1 MFSNGKSTSGA
12 DQKDVARD
20 REARVRGFNA
30 FHAQETMRKSQPL
43 ASYRMA
49 AEPNGSSSDG
59 GKASETSLQHGVNN
73 ANGANDFEER
83 PRPSR
88 NTSLPHP
95 IGQRAFFT
103 FDQSS
108 APIDAPLDSPAH
120 RKRPAAP
127 TSSETFDP
135 VSKRQRHV
143 VTASVP
149 TGPLETPDTPY
160 HLNGRAANFNQ
171 ARPHIVSGTHS
182 HLDRN
187 GFASP
192 RTDHGT
198 YHRVQSHTE
207 GRPARYPIE
216 QIPAAHASPNAQ
228 DNVPSSGAKKRFTPD
243 ENALLVK
250 LKEVDGLSW
259 REITAYF
266 PGRSQNTLGVHYSTK
281 VHKRIVPIGE
291 LSSRTSIPKAPQ
303 PPPAAPK
310 RASIP
315 VQPDIRRPPIQA
327 PPRRAKRGGGPSA
340 VDGYVSWTQVKDS
353 ALQENSV
360 SSRENDSVLGTPDVG
375 PRANQDRVFPK
386 SLPRMLRQR
395 ELGGSTG
402 RSLVTPSRRI
412 PEDLKNHAVDGH
424 TLARTFE
431 NTCGDVT
438 CLAWSPR
445 GKQFVAGSIAVSDD
459 RSMQYNSGLNLLAGD
474 SESGSLQELP
484 EHHISRPFI
493 DAESG
498 NVNGLH
504 AMRESQD
511 PRLFMTVA
519 SVGFS
524 PTGDLLYSAGGD
536 KKMRAYRMQDDVGKT
551 ECCYE
556 IDHAAPIDIL
566 SVNNHGVVATACH
579 SGTDG
584 NVRVYRCD
592 DTTFD
597 HKLSLSPSRKDA
609 QSNLPLFP
617 SALKWGFAA
626 QHSNLLLGG
635 FSCDTTDEIRSTAGE
650 TALWNGETGQRIA
663 LSTTTRNVFDLAWNP
678 SPSAAGTV
686 LAVAAVPGTGKSYKG
701 KQSVVQVYAPDQNRA
716 KQVNELEC
724 PAFDIN
730 DVTYCPHD
738 ENLIAAGATDGK
750 VYIWDMRYTSRN
762 QMPLHTLSHG
772 NSVNVLDH
780 DRDSELADTGVRFL
794 SWGSTSS
801 RLYSGSS
808 DGVVKVWNPYRA
820 TSGAL
825 VKDVATFQTAIM
837 SGAFNHDFR
846 DLLIGEECGRLN
858 LLQVDARGD
867 EDTQSARPQKFKL
880 QNAPRPQRDNSEVSG
895 KVAGD
900 ELLQSR
906 RIITRPMGALPKW
919 QAVQGPNYDGPY
931 AIAPGK
937 TWLQA
942 ENDLKRAQDAQND
955 AHSTMDIDSS
965 QTSEHGTAIRDAD
978 NRVKASQMAIERLQI
993 RHDDAVPLMQQAAEN
1008 QRKLCREE
1016 KKRMQLEAS
1025 LAHPTECCKL
1035 DCNFL
1040 PRDDDIGVGV
1050 PDSRRSEQRIPAA
1063 LRRLP
1068 RGPVNLAE
1076 MDCRQLSEFG
1086 LAGKCPHC
1094 ERPAKSAAL
1103 KAHFTMLC
1111 QQRCASIRA
1120 AFTGTCDSC
1129 SAPARSETRL
1139 CERCAFNCFRCGEKA
1154 QLLPP
1159 TTDHGEVL
1167 YCDSCGSSWAQG
1179 ILGYEL
1185 VQDASQMRMHVR
1197 PSTTGEDQEGLP
1209 EDEPVHLQE
1218 EETMHHHLRWET

>member
-1 MFSNGKSTSGA
+1 MTEVIELSSDSEPDASPDKIRAQALLGFQPRKEKGQTNGEQSIARLAGISHQNGGHPNRQTINDDHSGAGRRPSHDRLNERRQSGSTPPKRPACAPNVSGPSRLAHEEVARRGSHTPARLDQDVFSNGKPTSGL
-12 DQKDVARD
+12 DQKDIAQD
-20 REARVRGFNA
+20 REARVRGFNT
-30 FHAQETMRKSQPL
+30 FHAQETMRKSQLL
-43 ASYRMA
+43 ASHRIA
-49 AEPNGSSSDG
+49 AEPNGASSNNRNG
-59 GKASETSLQHGVNN
+59 HATPLQHGSENTSG
-73 ANGANDFEER
+73 ANGAGER

-103 FDQSS
+103 FDQPS
-108 APIDAPLDSPAH
+108 APFDRPLDPSAH
-120 RKRPAAP
+120 RKRSAAP
-127 TSSETFDP
+127 ASSEIFDP
-135 VSKRQRHV
+135 VSKRQRHAAAGSGPPETLGMPNNSHRLNGGATNLQQANPQV
-143 VTASVP
+143 VTGVQQH
-149 TGPLETPDTPY
+149 LE
-160 HLNGRAANFNQ
+160 
-171 ARPHIVSGTHS
+171 
-182 HLDRN
+182 RN

-192 RTDHGT
+192 RTIQGT
-198 YHRVQSHTE
+198 DHRVQSHAE
-207 GRPARYPIE
+207 GRSGRHPME
-216 QIPAAHASPNAQ
+216 QISAAYASPITQ
-228 DNVPSSGAKKRFTPD
+228 DKAPSSGAKKRFTPD

-259 REITAYF
+259 REITDYF

-281 VHKRIVPIGE
+281 VHKRTVPIGE
-291 LSSRTSIPKAPQ
+291 LPSETSVPRAPE

-310 RASIP
+310 RVSTPA
-315 VQPDIRRPPIQA
+315 QPDNPRPATQA
-327 PPRRAKRGGGPSA
+327 PPRRAKRGVGASA
-340 VDGYVSWTQVKDS
+340 VDGYVSWAQVKDK
-353 ALQENSV
+353 ALQEKPV
-360 SSRENDSVLGTPDVG
+360 SSRDNDSVLSIPDVG
-375 PRANQDRVFPK
+375 PRAGQDRAFPQT
-386 SLPRMLRQR
+386 LPRLLRQR
-395 ELGGSTG
+395 ELGGPTG
-402 RSLVTPSRRI
+402 RSWVTPSRRI
-412 PEDLKNHAVDGH
+412 PEDLKKLAVDGH
-424 TLARTFE
+424 TLAKTFE

-445 GKQFVAGSIAVSDD
+445 GKQFAAGSIAVSDD

-484 EHHISRPFI
+484 EHHISRPLI
-493 DAESG
+493 DADSG

-536 KKMRAYRMQDDVGKT
+536 KKMRAYRMHDDVGKT

-556 IDHAAPIDIL
+556 VDHAAPIDIL
-566 SVNNHGVVATACH
+566 SVNNHGLVATACH

-584 NVRVYRCD
+584 NVRVYGCD
-592 DTTFD
+592 DKTFD
-597 HKLSLSPSRKDA
+597 PKLSLSPSRRDA
-609 QSNLPLFP
+609 QFNLPLFP
-617 SALKWGFAA
+617 SALKWGVAA

-635 FSCDTTDEIRSTAGE
+635 FSYDTTDEIRSTAGE

-663 LSTTTRNVFDLAWNP
+663 LSTTTRYVFDLAWNP

-716 KQVNELEC
+716 KQVNELDC

-750 VYIWDMRYTSRN
+750 VYIWDMRYTSRD

-794 SWGSTSS
+794 SWGATSS

-846 DLLIGEECGRLN
+846 DLLVGEECGRLN

-867 EDTQSARPQKFKL
+867 GDTQPARPQRFKL
-880 QNAPRPQRDNSEVSG
+880 QNAPRPQRNHSEVSG

-931 AIAPGK
+931 AIAPRE
-937 TWLQA
+937 TWLRA
-942 ENDLKRAQDAQND
+942 EKDLKRAQDAQND

-978 NRVKASQMAIERLQI
+978 NRVKAAQMAIERLQI
-993 RHDDAVPLMQQAAEN
+993 RHDDAVPLMQQAAKN

-1025 LAHPTECCKL
+1025 LAHPTECCNL

-1063 LRRLP
+1063 LRRLL
-1068 RGPVNLAE
+1068 RGPVKLAE
-1076 MDCRQLSEFG
+1076 MDCKQLSEFG
-1086 LAGKCPHC
+1086 LAGK
-1094 ERPAKSAAL
+1094 SL
-1103 KAHFTMLC
+1103 YF
-1111 QQRCASIRA
+1111 
-1120 AFTGTCDSC
+1120 DS
-1129 SAPARSETRL
+1129 R
-1139 CERCAFNCFRCGEKA
+1139 G
-1154 QLLPP
+1154 
-1159 TTDHGEVL
+1159 L
-1167 YCDSCGSSWAQG
+1167 YWD
-1179 ILGYEL
+1179 L
-1185 VQDASQMRMHVR
+1185 
-1197 PSTTGEDQEGLP
+1197 
-1209 EDEPVHLQE
+1209 
-1218 EETMHHHLRWET
+1218 

>member
-1 MFSNGKSTSGA
+1 
-12 DQKDVARD
+12 
-20 REARVRGFNA
+20 
-30 FHAQETMRKSQPL
+30 MRKSQPL

-49 AEPNGSSSDG
+49 AEPNGSSSNG
-59 GKASETSLQHGVNN
+59 GKASETSLQPGVKN
-73 ANGANDFEER
+73 ANGANGAAER

-108 APIDAPLDSPAH
+108 TPIDAPLDSPAH

-127 TSSETFDP
+127 ASSETFDP
-135 VSKRQRHV
+135 VSKRQRHAA
-143 VTASVP
+143 ASP
-149 TGPLETPDTPY
+149 GPPETLETPHNSY
-160 HLNGRAANFNQ
+160 RLNGGATNLHQ
-171 ARPHIVSGTHS
+171 AKPHVVSEVHQ

-192 RTDHGT
+192 RTNQGTDH
-198 YHRVQSHTE
+198 RPQSHAE
-207 GRPARYPIE
+207 GRPARHPIE
-216 QIPAAHASPNAQ
+216 QISAAYASPTTQ
-228 DNVPSSGAKKRFTPD
+228 DKAPSSGAKKRFTPD

-259 REITAYF
+259 REITDYF

-281 VHKRIVPIGE
+281 VHKRTVPIGE
-291 LSSRTSIPKAPQ
+291 LPSETSVPKAPQ

-310 RASIP
+310 SASIP

-340 VDGYVSWTQVKDS
+340 VDGYVSWAQIKDS

-360 SSRENDSVLGTPDVG
+360 SSREDDSVLGTPDVG
-375 PRANQDRVFPK
+375 PRANQDRVFPQP
-386 SLPRMLRQR
+386 LPRMLRQR
-395 ELGGSTG
+395 EIGGSTG
-402 RSLVTPSRRI
+402 RSWVTPSRRI

-445 GKQFVAGSIAVSDD
+445 GKQFAAGSIAVSDD

-484 EHHISRPFI
+484 EHHISRPLI

-504 AMRESQD
+504 AMRVSQD

-536 KKMRAYRMQDDVGKT
+536 KKMRVYRMHDDVDKT

-566 SVNNHGVVATACH
+566 SVNNHGLIATACH
-579 SGTDG
+579 SGSDG

-592 DTTFD
+592 DKTFD
-597 HKLSLSPSRKDA
+597 PKLCLSPSRKDA
-609 QSNLPLFP
+609 QSHLPLFP
-617 SALKWGFAA
+617 SALKWGVAA

-650 TALWNGETGQRIA
+650 TALWNCETGQRIA
-663 LSTTTRNVFDLAWNP
+663 LSTATRNVFDLAWNP

-686 LAVAAVPGTGKSYKG
+686 LAIAAVPGTGKSYKG

-772 NSVNVLDH
+772 ASVNVLDH

-794 SWGSTSS
+794 SWGATSS

-808 DGVVKVWNPYRA
+808 DGVVKVWHPYRA

-846 DLLIGEECGRLN
+846 DLLVGEESGRLN
-858 LLQVDARGD
+858 LLQIDARGD
-867 EDTQSARPQKFKL
+867 GDTQSARPQKFKL
-880 QNAPRPQRDNSEVSG
+880 QNAPRPQRDHSEVSG

-900 ELLQSR
+900 ELLHSR

-919 QAVQGPNYDGPY
+919 QAVQGPKYDGPY
-931 AIAPGK
+931 AIAPRE

-965 QTSEHGTAIRDAD
+965 QTSEHGTAVRDAD
-978 NRVKASQMAIERLQI
+978 NRVKAAQLAIERLQI

-1068 RGPVNLAE
+1068 RGPTGQEYGAE
-1076 MDCRQLSEFG
+1076 GSFQN
-1086 LAGKCPHC
+1086 AV
-1094 ERPAKSAAL
+1094 SAAL
-1103 KAHFTMLC
+1103 
-1111 QQRCASIRA
+1111 
-1120 AFTGTCDSC
+1120 
-1129 SAPARSETRL
+1129 
-1139 CERCAFNCFRCGEKA
+1139 CF
-1154 QLLPP
+1154 
-1159 TTDHGEVL
+1159 
-1167 YCDSCGSSWAQG
+1167 DSCGFYWD
-1179 ILGYEL
+1179 L
-1185 VQDASQMRMHVR
+1185 
-1197 PSTTGEDQEGLP
+1197 
-1209 EDEPVHLQE
+1209 
-1218 EETMHHHLRWET
+1218 